1 MTARSVAGRWLVGL
15 LRTTDCGHWY
25 LTVDGAGT
33 LSGALLFDPALVRDP
48 AATDRLAAIVVSV
61 RELGHPGVL
70 PVADL
75 VVEDGA
81 VWLVTVAAPGPT
93 VGEFLE
99 DGPARHLNAGS
110 AATLLNETAQTLTA
124 LHAEGVVHGALGPS
138 SVLIGPDGKAALSE
152 VGLAV
157 ALGVRRAE
165 ATHDARGWARLAAQ
179 LARGWAGDDI
189 QGAALIG
196 QAAATADVEGL
207 EEARFRLIDGR
218 AVLPAGF
225 LERSALVAAAHAWSA
240 HMASFAGAPSQAAA
254 RESTPAGGVSAG
266 GTSARSLL
274 ASPARPA
281 GPIQPG
287 VAAMVGPTDSG
298 PDPMAR
304 ADLVRTQ
311 EQYPVPTA
319 LEQRRPRAVRYEP
332 AYVSR
337 QAGGVSGTERGP
349 QAEVGRGFD
358 PATAFTVR
366 GAAPI
371 DDRRGEPRQ
380 PVEPIRPKR
389 RRTRLLVLGLSALAV
404 LLAATGA
411 AYVLTRPP
419 DTLIVNSVEV
429 KPPAKAGCNSTVS
442 VVGVINT
449 NGGAGTV
456 RYRWSRND
464 DQASPVLP
472 LDIKARH
479 ERTEVTLR
487 WTLEGKGTFDAEA
500 RLEVLEPI
508 AKSATGKFTYECK

>member
-1 MTARSVAGRWLVGL
+1 VAGRWLVGL

-33 LSGALLFDPALVRDP
+33 LSGALLFDPALVRDV
-48 AATDRLAAIVVSV
+48 AATDRLAATVVSV

-110 AATLLNETAQTLTA
+110 AATLLNETAQTLAA

-189 QGAALIG
+189 QGAALLG

-225 LERSALVAAAHAWSA
+225 LERGALVAAAHAWSA

-254 RESTPAGGVSAG
+254 REGPAAGGVPG
-266 GTSARSLL
+266 GVTSARSLL
-274 ASPARPA
+274 AAPARPA
-281 GPIQPG
+281 GPLQSG
-287 VAAMVGPTDSG
+287 AAALVLPAGSG
-298 PDPMAR
+298 PGSIAR

-311 EQYPVPTA
+311 EQSAVTA
-319 LEQRRPRAVRYEP
+319 GLERSHPGAARYQP
-332 AYVSR
+332 AYGSR
-337 QAGGVSGTERGP
+337 PPGG
-349 QAEVGRGFD
+349 
-358 PATAFTVR
+358 VR
-366 GAAPI
+366 GAEPGPPADARRGFNPASAFAVRGAPPI
-371 DDRRGEPRQ
+371 DDRRRELPE
-380 PVEPIRPKR
+380 PVEPIPPKK
-389 RRTRLLVLGLSALAV
+389 RRTRLLVLALSALAV

-419 DTLIVNSVEV
+419 DTLIVNGVEV
-429 KPPAKAGCNSTVS
+429 EPPAKAGCNSTVS
-442 VVGVINT
+442 VLGVINT

-456 RYRWSRND
+456 RYRWIRNAGD
-464 DQASPVLP
+464 ASAVLP
-472 LDIKARH
+472 LHIKARH

-487 WTLEGKGTFDAEA
+487 WTFEGKGTFDAEA
-500 RLEVLEPI
+500 TLQVLDPT
-508 AKSATGKFTYECK
+508 AKSATGKFAYECK